1 MTKLRNVLLL
11 MVTAPVLVFSQSNSI
26 DLFHFLM
33 PDAQL
38 IAGIHVDSAKN
49 SPFGQ
54 FVLSR
59 IPMGGGQ
66 LATFIS
72 ETGVDPLRDIQEVL
86 VGWNGGTDTSAR
98 WLVAAHGNFMASI
111 ETIEVNAL
119 KNGATITRMPGADL
133 VTVSTQPSIC
143 IGFFTDGGT
152 DLAGDCTSVT
162 TAIQFG
168 ATTGNPMSP
177 VAMTAQQLRVAQ
189 DLWFA
194 SVVPASEIASLVPN
208 GTTGASAGINPGAI
222 LKNPLFQ
229 AIQEISGGIK
239 LSGLATG
246 TGAVLSAAV
255 LMNSPQNATSLLN
268 VVNFIASMLQSAAGS
283 GSAGGSIATLLG
295 NLQAAVDGSTVN
307 IGLSVP
313 EETLEQLFEQAG
325 QLAMNPPARGR

>member
-1 MTKLRNVLLL
+1 
-11 MVTAPVLVFSQSNSI
+11 MVAAPVLVLAQSNNV

-54 FVLSR
+54 FVLTHL
-59 IPMGGGQ
+59 PMGGSQ

-72 ETGVDPLRDIQEVL
+72 ETGVDPLTDIQEVL

-111 ETIEVNAL
+111 EVIEVNAL

-143 IGFFTDGGT
+143 IGMFTDGGT
-152 DLAGDCTSVT
+152 DLGGDCTSVA

-168 ATTGNPMSP
+168 AQTGSPMSA
-177 VAMTAQQLRVAQ
+177 VAMTAQQLRAAQ

-194 SVVPASEIASLVPN
+194 SVVPVSEIAGFIP
-208 GTTGASAGINPGAI
+208 GAITGGSASGGINPGAI

-229 AIQEISGGIK
+229 AIQEISGGVK
-239 LSGLATG
+239 LNGLG
-246 TGAVLSAAV
+246 GGVGAQLSAAV

-268 VVNFIASMLQSAAGS
+268 VVNFIAGMLQSAAGT

-295 NLQAAVDGSTVN
+295 NLQASVNGSTVN
-307 IGLSVP
+307 IELGVP
-313 EETLEQLFEQAG
+313 EGTLEQLFEQAG
-325 QLAMNPPARGR
+325 QLAMNPAVRGR

>member
-1 MTKLRNVLLL
+1 MTKFRNLLL
-11 MVTAPVLVFSQSNSI
+11 SMVAAPVLVFAQSNNV

-38 IAGIHVDSAKN
+38 IAGIHVDSTKN

-54 FVLSR
+54 FVVSR
-59 IPMGGGQ
+59 ISTSGGR

-72 ETGVDPLRDIQEVL
+72 ETGIDPLTDINEVV
-86 VGWNGGTDTSAR
+86 VGWNGGTAAGAQ
-98 WLVAAHGNFMASI
+98 WIVAAHGNFMASI

-133 VTVSTQPSIC
+133 VTVSTQPSLC

-152 DLAGDCTSVT
+152 DLAGDCTSVA

-168 ATTGNPMSP
+168 AQTGSPMTA
-177 VAMTAQQLRVAQ
+177 VAMTAQQLRTAQ

-194 SVVPASEIASLVPN
+194 SVVPVSEIAGFIPTN
-208 GTTGASAGINPGAI
+208 TGGNASGGINPGAI

-229 AIQEISGGIK
+229 AIQEISGGVK
-239 LSGLATG
+239 LNGLAAG
-246 TGAVLSAAV
+246 TGAQLSAAV

-268 VVNFIASMLQSAAGS
+268 VVNFIAGMLQGAAGTS
-283 GSAGGSIATLLG
+283 SASGSIATVLG
-295 NLQAAVDGSTVN
+295 SLQASVNGSTLNV
-307 IGLSVP
+307 GLSVP

-325 QLAMNPPARGR
+325 QFAMTH